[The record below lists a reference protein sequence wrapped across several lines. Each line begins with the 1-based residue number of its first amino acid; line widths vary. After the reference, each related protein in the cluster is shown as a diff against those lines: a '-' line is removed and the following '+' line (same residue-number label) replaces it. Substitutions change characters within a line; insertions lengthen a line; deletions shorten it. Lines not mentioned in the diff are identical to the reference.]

1 MCLLCCNYVFPLR
14 MRIIWCLCFV
24 MDSFVFFHSVPL
36 GKVSQ
41 GYFSCHG
48 GGYDISQVTISF
60 VYIMTAIVVVKTS
73 YELFLFN
80 FLYRDLF
87 ATMII
92 GCAWSVTLPMSLL
105 SLSKVIKHHPEI
117 RFSLWSYGSLH
128 FFMSAIHFV
137 YIVDPLVT
145 FRYFRDMS
153 LSSILL
159 SGWQTAFANI
169 TCLLMVCQMSR
180 I

>member
-1 MCLLCCNYVFPLR
+1 MSVFCSLSP
-14 MRIIWCLCFV
+14 V

-48 GGYDISQVTISF
+48 GGHDISQVTISC

-92 GCAWSVTLPMSLL
+92 GCA
-105 SLSKVIKHHPEI
+105 
-117 RFSLWSYGSLH
+117 
-128 FFMSAIHFV
+128 
-137 YIVDPLVT
+137 
-145 FRYFRDMS
+145 
-153 LSSILL
+153 
-159 SGWQTAFANI
+159 
-169 TCLLMVCQMSR
+169 
-180 I
+180 